1 MALGNRDLNPQTAAS
16 SPDKRVTAQIASF
29 VPRQGQTMVD
39 TLGIPTTPAM
49 MMASTMVYSHGF
61 AELALQLYADG
72 PAGPTREIVTFSI
85 VDRKA
90 FVLAS
95 GAVRG
100 VAVIG
105 WAPGANHLVI
115 FDGDGTT
122 GALAVITPER

>member
-1 MALGNRDLNPQTAAS
+1 M
-16 SPDKRVTAQIASF
+16 TAQIASF
-29 VPRQGQTMVD
+29 VPKQAATIVD

-49 MMASTMVYSHGF
+49 MMASTMSYSHGF
-61 AELALQLYADG
+61 AELALQLFAEG

-85 VDRKA
+85 IDRKA

-100 VAVIG
+100 IAVIG
-105 WAPGANHLVI
+105 WSPAANQLVI
-115 FDGDGTT
+115 FDGDGAI

>member
-1 MALGNRDLNPQTAAS
+1 MALGNRELNPRTAAS

-29 VPRQGQTMVD
+29 IPRQGTTIVD

-49 MMASTMVYSHGF
+49 MMASTMTYSHGF
-61 AELALQLYADG
+61 AELALQLFADR
-72 PAGPTREIVTFSI
+72 PEGPTREIITFSI

-95 GAVRG
+95 GPVRG

-105 WAPGANHLVI
+105 WSPGANQLAI
-115 FDGDGTT
+115 FDGDGVNS
-122 GALAVITPER
+122 ALAVIAPAR